1 MLLIKLYVT
10 FLKIKIICNSIWQRR
25 RYLGDDVP
33 EVGVY
38 EAAAV
43 LPAHALCGRLAVHPA
58 HQLRRV
64 LQLHP
69 QRVVRAHD
77 NIGEI

>member
-1 MLLIKLYVT
+1 M
-10 FLKIKIICNSIWQRR
+10 
-25 RYLGDDVP
+25 P

-43 LPAHALCGRLAVHPA
+43 LPAHALGGRLAVHPA

-69 QRVVRAHD
+69 QRVVRAHAH
-77 NIGEI
+77 IGEIWNKSQPFDPMFVSTHIK